1 MRSKSRGILLATIFV
16 AVTLRAASAL
26 GVRELP
32 ADLERAA
39 LELEGAAGARPSI
52 SFSALNGAARFLRMP
67 RGHGVPTSRAAAGS
81 AAQRAAAFLHE
92 FGPRLGL
99 PAAAS
104 TVLLEQSG
112 PDRVGM
118 EHVRLQ
124 VTHRGVPV
132 WGAQLTVHLRG
143 GAVVAVHSRA
153 GTTPDIDVSPRI
165 SARLA
170 LAVAAR
176 LVADRYEAPDA
187 TLSEPRLEIFD
198 RSLIDGKPAEPRLTW
213 LVEARAPVLRTLVWV
228 DAETAEPLFS
238 LDQVPDALD
247 RRVHENSSGSPGA
260 LLRSEGDPPTGNAD
274 VDRIY
279 DYSGDTY
286 AYYLSHHSR
295 DSWDAAGAP
304 MVAVAHYTALNSYW
318 VGSFILL
325 GSGIVTDDIVAHEWT
340 HGVTQSTSGLI
351 YFKESGAMNESY
363 SDIFGETVDL
373 GNGAGNDTAQMRW
386 ALFEDLVGANGVR
399 HMYYPH
405 NGILQPGPEYMS
417 DVPFFACDLD
427 DGYGVHTNSSLGNHA
442 FALMT
447 DGGFH
452 RGYTIVGIGLEKAA
466 AIEYR
471 ALTAYLTP
479 SSTYADNY
487 EALLQSCDDLIG
499 TLGITAGDCTRVATA
514 LDSVEMFFPWPCDCG
529 DGVFDAGE
537 ECDDGNVIDGDG
549 CDSNCLLTGCG
560 NGIVTS
566 GEVCDG
572 GDCCSA
578 GCQIEAPGT
587 ICADDGSPC
596 SVHQCDAG
604 GTCQR
609 LELSGS
615 CDDGDPDTVGDVC
628 DAGVCSGSP
637 PQLDAFKCYQARD
650 LGDPPF
656 VATQV
661 SLEDPFAVNDG
672 EFEVREP
679 KLLCNPTSAD
689 DGTIDRPAAHLVC
702 YQVKGPR
709 LAAADRPRIEIANF
723 LGTGALEIRKPSLL
737 CVPSTMTVVP

>member
-1 MRSKSRGILLATIFV
+1 LLATNF
-16 AVTLRAASAL
+16 AAFTLLAASGLEA
-26 GVRELP
+26 RELP
-32 ADLERAA
+32 AELQRAA
-39 LELEGAAGARPSI
+39 LELKDAAGAQPAI
-52 SFSALNGAARFLRMP
+52 TFSALSGAARFLRMP
-67 RGHGVPTSRAAAGS
+67 RGYGVPTSRAAAS
-81 AAQRAAAFLHE
+81 TAAGRTAAFLHE

-118 EHVRLQ
+118 EHVRLE
-124 VTHRGVPV
+124 VTHRGVPI

-143 GAVVAVHSRA
+143 GTVVAVHSRTGA
-153 GTTPDIDVSPRI
+153 TPDVDVSPRI
-165 SARLA
+165 PALLA
-170 LAVAAR
+170 LGVATR

-187 TLSEPRLEIFD
+187 ALSEPQLEIFD
-198 RSLIDGKPAEPRLTW
+198 RSLIDGKPAKPRLTW
-213 LVEARAPVLRTLVWV
+213 LVEARAPVLWALVWV

-238 LDQVPDALD
+238 LDQLPDALD

-279 DYSGDTY
+279 DYSGHAY
-286 AYYLSHHSR
+286 AYYLTRHSR
-295 DSWDAAGAP
+295 DSWDGAGAP
-304 MVAVAHYTALNSYW
+304 MVAVAHYPALNAFW
-318 VGSFILL
+318 VGSYILV
-325 GSGIVTDDIVAHEWT
+325 GSAIVADDIIAHEWT
-340 HGVTQSTSGLI
+340 HGVTQTTSGLI

-373 GNGAGNDTAQMRW
+373 GNGAGNDAAQARW
-386 ALFEDLVGANGVR
+386 ALFEDLIGTNGVR
-399 HMYYPH
+399 HMYHPH
-405 NGILQPGPEYMS
+405 NGILQPGPEHMS
-417 DVPFFACDLD
+417 DVPFFACDPD
-427 DGYGVHTNSSLGNHA
+427 DGFGVHTNSSLGNHA
-442 FALMT
+442 FALIT
-447 DGGFH
+447 DGGVH
-452 RGYTIVGIGLEKAA
+452 RGHTIIGIGLEKAA

-471 ALTAYLTP
+471 ALTVYLTP

-499 TLGITAGDCTRVATA
+499 TLGITAADCTRVETA

-529 DGVFDAGE
+529 DGVPDAGE

-566 GEVCDG
+566 GEACDG
-572 GDCCSA
+572 GDCCTAS
-578 GCQIEAPGT
+578 CQIEAPGT

-604 GTCQR
+604 ATCQR
-609 LELSGS
+609 IELSGS
-615 CDDGDPDTVGDVC
+615 CDDGDPDTVDDTC
-628 DAGVCSGSP
+628 SAGVCSGRAP
-637 PQLDAFKCYQARD
+637 RLDAFKCYQARD

-656 VATQV
+656 VATEVDLQ
-661 SLEDPFAVNDG
+661 DQFGVNDG
-672 EFEVREP
+672 EFQVREP

-709 LAAADRPRIEIANF
+709 LDVVARPRIEIANF
-723 LGTGALEIRKPSLL
+723 LGTGSLEIRKPSLL
-737 CVPSTMTVVP
+737 CVPSAKTIVP